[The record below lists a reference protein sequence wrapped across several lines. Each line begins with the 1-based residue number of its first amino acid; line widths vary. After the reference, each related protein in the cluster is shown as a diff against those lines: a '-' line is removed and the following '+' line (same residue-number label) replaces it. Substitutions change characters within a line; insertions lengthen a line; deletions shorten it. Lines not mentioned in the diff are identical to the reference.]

1 MATLQR
7 ILTASRY
14 EGLFFLGGLIIAAV
28 NFFLMVSYQSMSADS
43 RCAGSFPFI
52 AIYAIAFA
60 LGTAMS
66 NWGFYKANR

>member
-14 EGLFFLGGLIIAAV
+14 EGLFFLGGLIMAAV
-28 NFFLMVSYQSMSADS
+28 NLFVMVSYESLTADS
-43 RCAGSFPFI
+43 QCAGSFPFI
-52 AIYAIAFA
+52 GINAIAFA